1 MSALLETSLTS
12 MKAAFPAAPD
22 LIQGIPTLTS
32 LVDLMLHI
40 FCCSQTQNKPAS
52 TTMNMLFCA
61 ASPALY
67 SFFMNDAYPEDYFPF
82 PDEADSVPDFSA
94 CTRTMSARH

>member
-40 FCCSQTQNKPAS
+40 FCCS
-52 TTMNMLFCA
+52 
-61 ASPALY
+61 
-67 SFFMNDAYPEDYFPF
+67 
-82 PDEADSVPDFSA
+82 
-94 CTRTMSARH
+94 